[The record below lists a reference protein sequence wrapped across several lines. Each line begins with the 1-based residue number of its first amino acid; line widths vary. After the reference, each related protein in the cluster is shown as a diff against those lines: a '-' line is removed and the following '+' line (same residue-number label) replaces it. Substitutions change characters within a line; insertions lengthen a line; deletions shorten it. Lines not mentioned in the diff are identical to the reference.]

1 MTTSG
6 TTAYN
11 PSTGSIGAY
20 ALRRCGVSR
29 AAITTEHLADIAM
42 ASNMVLSQWS
52 VSQPNLWKVQS
63 TTLTVTTGNPGPY
76 SLPSDVILVLDA
88 YITVDSNDRVLSPV
102 GRSEYI
108 AFPNKTTEAPP
119 TIFWFDRVVPPT
131 LTFYPAPDQTY
142 TVTYYAVHQDQDA
155 VVPGALTLD
164 LPNRYLNAFKDALA
178 AELAAIYSPE
188 RAPALDALA
197 QRTKAQMDA
206 QDREVVPLYIV
217 PDMSSYYND

>member
-1 MTTSG
+1 MSTSG
-6 TTAYN
+6 TYNFN
-11 PSTGSIGAY
+11 PSTGSLGAY

-29 AAITTEHLADIAM
+29 AAINTEHLADIAM
-42 ASNMVLSQWS
+42 ASNMVLSQWAT
-52 VSQPNLWKVQS
+52 SQPNLFLVRS

-88 YITVDSNDRVLSPV
+88 YITVDSNDRVLSSV

-108 AFPNKTTEAPP
+108 AFPNKTTQSPP

-164 LPNRYLNAFKDALA
+164 LPNRYLNAFKDALS
-178 AELAAIYSPE
+178 AELAVIYAPTA
-188 RAPALDALA
+188 APALYALA
-197 QRTKAQMDA
+197 QQTKRDMDA

-217 PDMSSYYND
+217 PDMSSYYDT